1 MQKRQRRSSPELPTT
16 DCCHTEH
23 SPQPSER
30 TGRWKIHPDTAEPPG
45 WGLLQSCTF
54 TAGMKQKNQKQLIW
68 KKEQTKSHVSQLRPV
83 QDALMATCW
92 VL

>member
-1 MQKRQRRSSPELPTT
+1 
-16 DCCHTEH
+16 
-23 SPQPSER
+23 
-30 TGRWKIHPDTAEPPG
+30 
-45 WGLLQSCTF
+45 
-54 TAGMKQKNQKQLIW
+54 MKQKNQKQLIW